1 METGLTIRKAVAPVE
16 MRRGMLNDAAIMGAL
31 EPVEKAVFLA
41 STAKTIDEYNGE
53 QLTAELAS
61 TMKFVAKDV
70 GYRITDE
77 REFGYLVI
85 RVAEIL
91 KRYYGNLTVKEFKM
105 AFEMCIA
112 GELDDFLPRDRMGQ
126 PDKNH
131 YQQFNADYV
140 CRIVNAYK
148 AKRAFILKKANAA
161 RPKAEKARDLDE
173 EARQR
178 KEIITDLITA
188 YECYCLDGIFP
199 NVSPI
204 AEMLYYKYLSDAGL
218 VEQVN
223 VTDEEKKAAY
233 ESTMQWYQMRGLVA
247 DVKRVRE
254 GGKDAEELQY
264 GALVLARRKALKEA
278 FAQMKRENVNIRD
291 YFKV

>member
-1 METGLTIRKAVAPVE
+1 METGLTIHKAVAPVE

-41 STAKTIDEYNGE
+41 STEKTIDEYNGE
-53 QLTAELAS
+53 QLTAELAI

-91 KRYYGNLTVKEFKM
+91 KRYYGNLSVKEFKM
-105 AFEMCIA
+105 AFEMCIT

-148 AKRAFILKKANAA
+148 AKRAFVLKKANAA

-204 AEMLYYKYLSDAGL
+204 AEMLYYGYLSDAGL
-218 VEQVN
+218 VKPIA
-223 VTDEEKKAAY
+223 VTDEEKTAVFDN
-233 ESTMQWYQMRGLVA
+233 TMLWYQMRGLAA
-247 DVKRVRE
+247 DVTRVRD
-254 GGKDAEELQY
+254 GGKDAEELKH
-264 GALVLARRKALKEA
+264 GAFVLARRKALKEA

-291 YFKV
+291 YLKV

>member
-1 METGLTIRKAVAPVE
+1 METGLTIHKAVAPVE

-41 STAKTIDEYNGE
+41 STEKTIDEYNGE

-61 TMKFVAKDV
+61 TMKYVAKDV

-105 AFEMCIA
+105 AFEMCIT

-148 AKRAFILKKANAA
+148 AKRAFVLKKANAA

-178 KEIITDLITA
+178 KEIITDLIMV

-204 AEMLYYKYLSDAGL
+204 AEMLYYKYLADAGL
-218 VEQVN
+218 VKPIA
-223 VTDEEKKAAY
+223 VTDEEKTAVFDN
-233 ESTMQWYQMRGLVA
+233 TMLWYQMRGLTA
-247 DVKRVRE
+247 DVTRVRE
-254 GGKDAEELQY
+254 GGKDAEELKH
-264 GALVLARRKALKEA
+264 GAFVLARRKALKEA

>member
-1 METGLTIRKAVAPVE
+1 MEKGLTIHKAFAPVE
-16 MRRGMLNDAAIMGAL
+16 MRRVMLNDPAIMSL
-31 EPVEKAVFLA
+31 FEPVERAVFIA
-41 STAKTIDEYNGE
+41 STEKTIDEYNGE

-105 AFEMCIA
+105 AFEMCIT
-112 GELDDFLPRDRMGQ
+112 GELDDFLPRDRAGQ

-140 CRIVNAYK
+140 CRIVNAYR

-161 RPKAEKARDLDE
+161 RPKAEKARDLEE

-178 KEIITDLITA
+178 KVIIEDLCTA
-188 YECYCLDGIFP
+188 YECYCLDGVFP
-199 NVSPI
+199 FVSPI
-204 AEMLYYKYLSDAGL
+204 AEMLYYKYLADAGL
-218 VEQVN
+218 VKAVA
-223 VTDEEKKAAY
+223 VTEEEKKSVY
-233 ESTMQWYQMRGLVA
+233 ESTMLWYQMRGMTA
-247 DVKRVRE
+247 DVTRVKQ
-254 GGKDAEELQY
+254 GGKEAEELQHV
-264 GALVLARRKALKEA
+264 AFVLARRKALKEA
-278 FAQMKRENVNIRD
+278 FAQMKRENINIRE
-291 YFKV
+291 YIKV